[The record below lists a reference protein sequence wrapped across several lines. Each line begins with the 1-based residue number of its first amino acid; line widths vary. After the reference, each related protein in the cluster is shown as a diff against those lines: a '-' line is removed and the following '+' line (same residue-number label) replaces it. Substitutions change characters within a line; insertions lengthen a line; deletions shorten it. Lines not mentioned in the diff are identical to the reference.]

1 MDKFNQW
8 QTFLLEQ
15 QAIALNLFIIAG
27 VLVFLWWSFVRG
39 RKWEKTVNL
48 AVIGLFW
55 LNVIIWGVWAA
66 GQVTP

>member
-1 MDKFNQW
+1 MDKFHQW

-55 LNVIIWGVWAA
+55 LNVIIWGALAA